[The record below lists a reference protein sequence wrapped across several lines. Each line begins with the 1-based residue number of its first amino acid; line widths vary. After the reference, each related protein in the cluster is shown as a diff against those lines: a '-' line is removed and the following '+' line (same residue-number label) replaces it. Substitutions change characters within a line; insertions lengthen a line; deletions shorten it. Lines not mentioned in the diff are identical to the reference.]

1 MTTVGQIINA
11 VADFAPLSLQES
23 WDNSGVQVGA
33 TDIACTGVMLCV
45 DVTPDVIAEA
55 AARGCNLV
63 IAHHPLLFR
72 GLKQIVP
79 GNNIVQQAVIDA
91 IRGGI
96 TVYSSHTALDSA
108 PGGIS
113 HRMAAMLGA
122 RVTRVLAP
130 APDSASAGLGVVAVF
145 DKPLAAAD
153 FIGRVKGAFSSPVV
167 RCSAWPAD
175 DISTIALCGGSGG
188 EFIAAAIAAGAQA
201 YLSSDIRYH
210 DFVDYGKQTFL
221 CDIGHF
227 EAESCAKQIFYEL
240 ISENFPNFAVYKSE
254 SETNSIKYL

>member
-1 MTTVGQIINA
+1 MTTIGQIINI

-33 TDIACTGVMLCV
+33 TDTACTGAMICV
-45 DVTPDVIAEA
+45 DATPGVIAEA
-55 AARGCNLV
+55 VAHRCNLV

-72 GLKQIVP
+72 GLRQIIP
-79 GNNIVQQAVIDA
+79 GNNVVQQTVIYA
-91 IRGGI
+91 IRSGI

-122 RVTRVLAP
+122 HVIRILSP
-130 APDSASAGLGVVAVF
+130 ASGNPSAGLGVVAGF
-145 DKPLAAAD
+145 DAPLSAAE
-153 FIGRVKGAFSSPVV
+153 FISRIKAAFGSPVV
-167 RCSAWPAD
+167 RCSAIPSCT
-175 DISTIALCGGSGG
+175 IGTIALCGGSGG
-188 EFIAAAIAAGAQA
+188 EFIPAAISAGAQA

>member
-1 MTTVGQIINA
+1 MTTIGHIINA

-23 WDNSGVQVGA
+23 WDNSGVQVGGVDA
-33 TDIACTGVMLCV
+33 ACTGVMLCV
-45 DVTPDVIAEA
+45 DVTPGVIAEA

-72 GLKQIVP
+72 GLKQIIP
-79 GNNIVQQAVIDA
+79 GNNVVQQTVIDA
-91 IRGGI
+91 IRSGI
-96 TVYSSHTALDSA
+96 TVYSSHTALDCA
-108 PGGIS
+108 PAGIS

-122 RVTRVLAP
+122 RVTSILAP
-130 APDSASAGLGVVAVF
+130 TAGNPSAGLGV
-145 DKPLAAAD
+145 AAAYDTPLTASD
-153 FIGRVKGAFSSPVV
+153 FISRIKAAFGSPVV
-167 RCSAWPAD
+167 RCSAMPAGT
-175 DISTIALCGGSGG
+175 IGSIALCGGSGG
-188 EFIAAAIAAGAQA
+188 EFIQAAISAGAQA

-227 EAESCAKQIFYEL
+227 EAESCAKQIFYDL
-240 ISENFPNFAVYKSE
+240 ISEKFPNFAVYKSE